1 MRILIFGATG
11 VTGRYLVSQ
20 GLEQGRQVT
29 AFVRN
34 RAALTTKHPNLTIVN
49 GGLSDSNGIS
59 HALNGVNA
67 VICVLGNNTREV
79 LFKPS
84 NVISQAL
91 PNIIGAMQQ
100 GRVERLLFVSSFG
113 LNPKMF
119 WPEKLLIRTL
129 LRNLFADLPVQ
140 EKLIKESGLNW
151 TIVRPARLTNGP
163 KTGECR
169 SGEFIYIHPFTSISR
184 ADVADFLLKQAV
196 SPEYQ
201 RKVITITY

>member
-1 MRILIFGATG
+1 MRIIIFGATG
-11 VTGRYLVSQ
+11 GTGRYVVSQ

-34 RAALTTKHPNLTIVN
+34 QATLTAKHPNLTIVE
-49 GGLSDSNGIS
+49 GSLSDHDAITN
-59 HALNGVNA
+59 ALHGVNA
-67 VICVLGNNTREV
+67 VISVLGNNTSKA

-84 NVISQAL
+84 NVISQNL
-91 PNIIGAMQQ
+91 PHIISAMQQ

-113 LNPKMF
+113 VNAKIF
-119 WPEKLLIRTL
+119 WPEKLLLRTL
-129 LRNLFADLPVQ
+129 LRNLFTDLPVQ

-169 SGEFIYIHPFTSISR
+169 SGEYIYIHPFTSISR

-201 RKVITITY
+201 RKVVTISY

>member
-11 VTGRYLVSQ
+11 GTGRHLVSDF
-20 GLEQGRQVT
+20 LERGSQVT

-34 RAALTTKHPNLTIVN
+34 PGMLTTKHPNLTLVE
-49 GGLSDSNGIS
+49 GDLSNHHSITY
-59 HALNGVNA
+59 ALNGVDA
-67 VICVLGNNTREV
+67 VISVLGNNTRKA

-84 NVISQAL
+84 NVISQNL
-91 PNIIGAMQQ
+91 PNIISTMQQ

-113 LNPKMF
+113 VNAKIF
-119 WPEKLLIRTL
+119 WPEKLLLRTL
-129 LRNLFADLPVQ
+129 FRNLFADLPVQ

-169 SGEFIYIHPFTSISR
+169 SGENIYIHPFSSISR
-184 ADVADFLLKQAV
+184 ADVADFLLKEAV
-196 SPEYQ
+196 APEYQ
-201 RKVITITY
+201 RKVATISY